1 MDNGEA
7 GSGVNLREILG
18 DKEYARLMKSQERV
32 RRDQAMMEARREMY
46 AADEAREASLRGY
59 PIGSDSAQARAT
71 QRAEAGGKFLLVV
84 LPVALILGVFLW
96 AAVTTW

>member
-1 MDNGEA
+1 MDNGSA
-7 GSGVNLREILG
+7 KSTREILG
-18 DKEYARLMKSQERV
+18 EKEYDRMMKSLERH
-32 RRDQAMMEARREMY
+32 RRDQAAMEARRELY

-84 LPVALILGVFLW
+84 LPVAAIIIVFLW
-96 AAVTTW
+96 ALVSSW